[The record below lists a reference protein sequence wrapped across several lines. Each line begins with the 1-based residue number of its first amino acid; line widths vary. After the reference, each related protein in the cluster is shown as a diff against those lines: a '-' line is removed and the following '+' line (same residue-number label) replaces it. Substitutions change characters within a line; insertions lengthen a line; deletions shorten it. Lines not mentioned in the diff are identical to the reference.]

1 MGSDEPHSH
10 PHGHDHGPGHA
21 HTGHD
26 HGRDHARA
34 EPDHSHAA
42 HAHAAAPERAH
53 DHDGGHGHGD
63 HSHSHHASYGK
74 LLVSFWIIAGFMLV
88 EIICGWLFNSLTL
101 MSDGFHML
109 SDAVALGLAAY
120 AVALG
125 GRRATQAKTFG
136 FKRVEILAAFGNGLA
151 LILLSIVIAFQAV
164 DRLIH
169 PVAVEARAMLWV
181 ASLGLVVNL
190 VVAWW
195 LHRGGHE
202 KTINEESAFWHVL
215 GDLGA
220 SLAAVAAGALIL
232 LKGWLWADPA
242 FSLAIAAAITVGG
255 ARVMRRSGHILV
267 EGAPEGVAVDAVR
280 KAMLAN
286 PQVRN
291 VHDLHVWTMNGR
303 DLYLSAHVEAAA
315 AASDKE
321 VAAALTRSLSRD
333 FRMDH
338 ITLQVGQCDDGDCL
352 NNCEDPSRPSGA
364 STDPNAAAGHSGPAP
379 GVGGRKA

>member
-1 MGSDEPHSH
+1 MGSNEPHSH
-10 PHGHDHGPGHA
+10 PHPHGHGHDHGPERSHA
-21 HTGHD
+21 QGGHD
-26 HGRDHARA
+26 DEHA
-34 EPDHSHAA
+34 
-42 HAHAAAPERAH
+42 
-53 DHDGGHGHGD
+53 HGD
-63 HSHSHHASYGK
+63 HIHAHHASYGK
-74 LLVSFWIIAGFMLV
+74 LLVTFWIISAFMLV
-88 EIICGWLFNSLTL
+88 EIICGWLFHSLTL

-125 GRRATQAKTFG
+125 SRRATVAKTFG

-151 LILLSIVIAFQAV
+151 LILLSAVIAVQAV

-190 VVAWW
+190 AAAWW

-255 ARVMRRSGHILV
+255 VRVMRRSGNILV
-267 EGAPEGVAVDAVR
+267 EGAPEGVAVESVR
-280 KAMLAN
+280 KSMLAN
-286 PQVRN
+286 PLVGN

-303 DLYLSAHVEAAA
+303 DLYLSAHVEAASGA
-315 AASDKE
+315 ADKE

-338 ITLQVGQCDDGDCL
+338 ITLQVGQCADGDCL
-352 NNCEDPSRPSGA
+352 NNCEEPARHSPEPADPEAGPGPSGA
-364 STDPNAAAGHSGPAP
+364 GPGARA
-379 GVGGRKA
+379 RKA

>member
-1 MGSDEPHSH
+1 MGPDEPHLH
-10 PHGHDHGPGHA
+10 PHGHGHDHRDGHA
-21 HTGHD
+21 HGNGARQSHD
-26 HGRDHARA
+26 HVDHT
-34 EPDHSHAA
+34 HA
-42 HAHAAAPERAH
+42 
-53 DHDGGHGHGD
+53 
-63 HSHSHHASYGK
+63 HHASYGK
-74 LLVSFWIIAGFMLV
+74 LLVSFWIISGFMLV
-88 EIICGWLFNSLTL
+88 EIICGWLFHSLTL

-125 GRRATQAKTFG
+125 SRRATGAKTFG
-136 FKRVEILAAFGNGLA
+136 FKRVEVLAAFGNGLA
-151 LILLSIVIAFQAV
+151 LILLSIVIAVQAV

-195 LHRGGHE
+195 LHRGVHE

-215 GDLGA
+215 GDIGA

-242 FSLAIAAAITVGG
+242 FSLAIAAAITVAG
-255 ARVMRRSGHILV
+255 ARVMHRSGNILV
-267 EGAPEGVAVDAVR
+267 EGTPEGVAIESVR

-286 PQVRN
+286 PLVRN

-315 AASDKE
+315 GAADKA
-321 VAAALTRSLSRD
+321 VTTALTRSLSRD

-338 ITLQVGQCDDGDCL
+338 ITLQVGQCADDDCL
-352 NNCEDPSRPSGA
+352 NNCEEPSRRSAVPSVSEAESEPSGA
-364 STDPNAAAGHSGPAP
+364 DHGARA
-379 GVGGRKA
+379 RKA